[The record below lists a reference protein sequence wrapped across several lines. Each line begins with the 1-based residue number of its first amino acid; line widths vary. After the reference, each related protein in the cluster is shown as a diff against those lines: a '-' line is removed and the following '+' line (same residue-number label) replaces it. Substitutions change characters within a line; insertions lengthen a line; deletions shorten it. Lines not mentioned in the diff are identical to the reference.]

1 MSFGSGQ
8 KNGRA
13 VYVSARQIRRPVIC
27 YFATKL
33 LETRSFAPNL
43 LAWAGR
49 TTGGRKNRRPLPIN
63 FCSAT
68 RSQP

>member
-1 MSFGSGQ
+1 MSFGFRS

-13 VYVSARQIRRPVIC
+13 VYVSARQIRRPVIR
-27 YFATKL
+27 YFATWQV
-33 LETRSFAPNL
+33 ENRRIAPNL

-49 TTGGRKNRRPLPIN
+49 HTGGRKNRRPLPIN
-63 FCSAT
+63 FCGAT